1 MPGTPRNPN
10 SRSHSD
16 APRPV
21 HPAALL
27 ASCLVAGLALSF
39 TESPL
44 LLGLSALALLFLA
57 LRAEGRTLRGEAPLF
72 LLTLVVFAAHL
83 FLSGRPLREALEPAG
98 LIALR
103 LLALF
108 YLTRWAARSF
118 LPGAA
123 RWLFSR
129 PVPRRP
135 RFLTLL
141 FESGRMTVALL
152 PLALREGEQQHVAL
166 RARGIRP
173 GHGAGGR
180 ARFLA
185 AWIVPFLGTMLRV
198 GESYGEALTARG
210 VTLGAVRR
218 GGPAFAW
225 GAREAGLILGAAA
238 FATWLLRVG

>member
-1 MPGTPRNPN
+1 MPGTPRNQDPRSN
-10 SRSHSD
+10 S
-16 APRPV
+16 AAKRPV

-27 ASCLVAGLALSF
+27 VSCLLAGVALSF
-39 TESPL
+39 TDSPL
-44 LLGLSALALLFLA
+44 WLGLSALGFLALA

-72 LLTLVVFAAHL
+72 LLTLIVFLAHL
-83 FLSGRPLREALEPAG
+83 LLSGRPLREALAPAG

-118 LPGAA
+118 LPRAA

-129 PVPRRP
+129 SIPRRP

-152 PLALREGEQQHVAL
+152 PLALREGEQQHMAL
-166 RARGIRP
+166 RARGIRA
-173 GHGAGGR
+173 GRGAAGR

-218 GGPAFAW
+218 GGAVFPW
-225 GAREAGLILGAAA
+225 GAREAVLIAGTAALA
-238 FATWLLRVG
+238 AWLLRAG

>member
-1 MPGTPRNPN
+1 MPGTPRSQN
-10 SRSHSD
+10 SRSNPVAH
-16 APRPV
+16 RQV

-27 ASCLVAGLALSF
+27 VSCLLAGLALSF
-39 TESPL
+39 TRSPTWL
-44 LLGLSALALLFLA
+44 ALSAGTLLAIA
-57 LRAEGRTLRGEAPLF
+57 LRAEGRRLRDEGPLF
-72 LLTLVVFAAHL
+72 LLTLIVFAAHL
-83 FLSGRPLREALEPAG
+83 FLSGRPLREALQPAG

-118 LPGAA
+118 LPRAT

-135 RFLTLL
+135 RFATLL

-152 PLALREGEQQHVAL
+152 PLALREGEQQHAAL

-173 GHGAGGR
+173 GRGAAGR

-198 GESYGEALTARG
+198 GESYGDALTARG
-210 VTLGAVRR
+210 VRVGAARR
-218 GGPAFAW
+218 GGPSLPW
-225 GAREAGLILGAAA
+225 GAREAAAIAGTAAA
-238 FATWLLRVG
+238 AAWLLRAG

>member
-1 MPGTPRNPN
+1 MPGTPRTPDPRTE
-10 SRSHSD
+10 SRAH
-16 APRPV
+16 RPV

-27 ASCLVAGLALSF
+27 VSCLLAGLALSF
-39 TESPL
+39 TRSPL
-44 LLGLSALALLFLA
+44 WLALSAVLLLVIA
-57 LRAEGRTLRGEAPLF
+57 LRAEGRRLQDEAPLF
-72 LLTLVVFAAHL
+72 VLTSIVFAAHL
-83 FLSGRPLREALEPAG
+83 FLSGAPIRDAFRPAAS
-98 LIALR
+98 IALR

-118 LPGAA
+118 LPRAA

-135 RFLTLL
+135 RVATLL

-152 PLALREGEQQHVAL
+152 PLALREAEQQHLAL

-173 GHGAGGR
+173 GRGVAGR

-198 GESYGEALTARG
+198 GESYGDALAARG
-210 VTLGAVRR
+210 VTVGGARR

-225 GAREAGLILGAAA
+225 GAREAAAITGAALVSA
-238 FATWLLRVG
+238 WLLRVR